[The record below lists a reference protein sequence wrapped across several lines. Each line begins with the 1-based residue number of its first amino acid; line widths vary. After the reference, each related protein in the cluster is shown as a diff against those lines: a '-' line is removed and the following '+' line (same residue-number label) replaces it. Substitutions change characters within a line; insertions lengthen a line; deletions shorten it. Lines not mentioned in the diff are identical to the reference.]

1 MMFSMTV
8 NDFLLSLAIVLVV
21 AGILILGFGVFT
33 LVKKLMGK
41 DLQTIADQTTKLA
54 QKGITDDVAG
64 LVGNA
69 RTLIEALNQMVKTT
83 AGVGIFLVMIGFIL
97 LAAAYGLVL
106 QIR

>member
-1 MMFSMTV
+1 
-8 NDFLLSLAIVLVV
+8 
-21 AGILILGFGVFT
+21 
-33 LVKKLMGK
+33 MGK
-41 DLQTIADQTTKLA
+41 ELQTIADQTSKLA

-83 AGVGIFLVMIGFIL
+83 AGVGIFLVIIGFVL

>member
-1 MMFSMTV
+1 MFSMTV
-8 NDFLLSLAIVLVV
+8 NDFLLTMAIALLVCGI
-21 AGILILGFGVFT
+21 GILGIGVFT
-33 LVKKLMGK
+33 LIGKLMGK
-41 DLQTIADQTTKLA
+41 DLTTIAEQTAKLA

-83 AGVGIFLVMIGFIL
+83 AGVGIFLVILGFSL
-97 LAAAYGLVL
+97 LGTAYALVL

>member
-1 MMFSMTV
+1 MFSMTV
-8 NDFLLSLAIVLVV
+8 NDFLLSMAIVLVV
-21 AGILILGFGVFT
+21 SGIVILGIGVFT
-33 LVKKLMGK
+33 LIKKLIGK
-41 DLQTIADQTTKLA
+41 ELQTIADQTSKLA

-83 AGVGIFLVMIGFIL
+83 AGVGIFLVIIGFVL

>member
-1 MMFSMTV
+1 MFSMTV
-8 NDFLLSLAIVLVV
+8 NDFLLSLATVLVV
-21 AGILILGFGVFT
+21 CGVIILGIGVFT

-41 DLQTIADQTTKLA
+41 ELQTIADQTSKLA

-83 AGVGIFLVMIGFIL
+83 AGVGIFLVIIGFIL
-97 LAAAYGLVL
+97 LAADYGLVL

>member
-1 MMFSMTV
+1 MFSITV
-8 NDFLLSLAIVLVV
+8 NDFLLSMAIVLVV
-21 AGILILGFGVFT
+21 SGIVILGIGVFT
-33 LVKKLMGK
+33 LIKKLMGK
-41 DLQTIADQTTKLA
+41 ELQTIADQTSKLA

-83 AGVGIFLVMIGFIL
+83 AGVGIFLVIIGFIL

>member
-1 MMFSMTV
+1 MFSMTV
-8 NDFLLSLAIVLVV
+8 NDFLLTLATVLVV
-21 AGILILGFGVFT
+21 CGVIILGIGVFT
-33 LVKKLMGK
+33 LIKKLMGK
-41 DLQTIADQTTKLA
+41 ELQTIADQTSKLA

-83 AGVGIFLVMIGFIL
+83 AGVGIFLVIIGFIL

>member
-1 MMFSMTV
+1 MFSMTV
-8 NDFLLSLAIVLVV
+8 NDFLLSMAIVLVV
-21 AGILILGFGVFT
+21 SGIIILGIGVFT
-33 LVKKLMGK
+33 LIKKLMGK
-41 DLQTIADQTTKLA
+41 ELQTIADQTSKLA

-83 AGVGIFLVMIGFIL
+83 AGVGIFLVIIGFIL

>member
-8 NDFLLSLAIVLVV
+8 NDFLLSLATVLVICGV
-21 AGILILGFGVFT
+21 IILGIGVFT
-33 LVKKLMGK
+33 LIKKLMGK
-41 DLQTIADQTTKLA
+41 ELQTIADQTTKLA

-83 AGVGIFLVMIGFIL
+83 AGVGIFLVIIGFIL

>member
-1 MMFSMTV
+1 MTV

>member
-1 MMFSMTV
+1 MFSMTV
-8 NDFLLSLAIVLVV
+8 NDFLLSLATVLVV
-21 AGILILGFGVFT
+21 CGVIILGIGVFT

-41 DLQTIADQTTKLA
+41 ELQTIADQTSKLA

-83 AGVGIFLVMIGFIL
+83 AGVGIFLVIIGFIL